1 MITLVTTFQRRCL
14 QILSHKPPHQQEGRP
29 GTHPQ
34 TCFHSP
40 TGEQDAFL
48 IIEKSPIPYQAK
60 NFDLIFP
67 FSLRQVPFPVAT
79 VPEIFFIFWCI
90 DSEQTIK
97 LIWHQWWWKPVSILP
112 EHRSKAFL
120 DPSNPGTRVVLCVW
134 NLQVQYILQRL
145 IIIRNLI
152 MLIMSVC
159 MEPASTISKKASRS
173 WSLSGTQSCIYKKL
187 ILWSWKWFKNLIV
200 VFDRTLALWEISVA
214 TSLKKVV
221 SKHCHHHLPP
231 VMINFDLI

>member
-79 VPEIFFIFWCI
+79 VPENFIFWCI

-112 EHRSKAFL
+112 EHRPKAFL

-134 NLQVQYILQRL
+134 NLQELRGTCLLIFFFISLFVCWIGIGHILAWFFFAHLLNASL
-145 IIIRNLI
+145 I
-152 MLIMSVC
+152 
-159 MEPASTISKKASRS
+159 
-173 WSLSGTQSCIYKKL
+173 
-187 ILWSWKWFKNLIV
+187 
-200 VFDRTLALWEISVA
+200 
-214 TSLKKVV
+214 
-221 SKHCHHHLPP
+221 
-231 VMINFDLI
+231 